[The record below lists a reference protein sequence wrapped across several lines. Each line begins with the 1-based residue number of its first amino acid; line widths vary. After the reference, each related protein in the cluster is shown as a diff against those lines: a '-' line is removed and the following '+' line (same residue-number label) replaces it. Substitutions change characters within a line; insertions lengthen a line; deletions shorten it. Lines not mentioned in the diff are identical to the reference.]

1 MSTIVSPSLLSADF
15 LDLGAAARMINSS
28 RAEWFHL
35 DIMDGV
41 YVPNISFGMPVIK
54 ALRRATDKILD
65 VHLMIVDP
73 ERYIDEF
80 RAAGA
85 DFLTVHAE
93 STRHLHR
100 TLEHIRASGMRA
112 GVALNPATPVS
123 TLEEVASMV
132 DMVLIMSVNP
142 GFGGQS
148 FIPGSTDKIRRT
160 RALLDA
166 AGSKALIQ
174 VDGGVSLANAAEL
187 RAAGDDVLVA
197 GNAIFGAADP
207 VAVINQLADI

>member
-41 YVPNISFGMPVIK
+41 YVPNISFGMPVVK
-54 ALRRATDKILD
+54 ALRRATDKVLD

-85 DFLTVHAE
+85 DLLTVHAE

-100 TLEHIRASGMRA
+100 TLEQIRASGMRV
-112 GVALNPATPVS
+112 GVSLNPATPVS

-160 RALLDA
+160 RAMLDA

-187 RAAGDDVLVA
+187 RAAGADVLVA

-207 VAVINQLADI
+207 VAMINRLADI

>member
-100 TLEHIRASGMRA
+100 TLEQIRASGMRV
-112 GVALNPATPVS
+112 GVSLNPATPVS

-187 RAAGDDVLVA
+187 RAAGADVLVA

>member
-80 RAAGA
+80 RTAGA

-187 RAAGDDVLVA
+187 RAAGADVLVA

>member
-54 ALRRATDKILD
+54 ALRRATDKVLD

-73 ERYIDEF
+73 ERYIDDF

-100 TLEHIRASGMRA
+100 TLEQIRASGMRV
-112 GVALNPATPVS
+112 GVSLNPATPVS

-187 RAAGDDVLVA
+187 RAAGADVLVA

>member
-1 MSTIVSPSLLSADF
+1 
-15 LDLGAAARMINSS
+15 MINSS

-80 RAAGA
+80 RTAGA

-187 RAAGDDVLVA
+187 RAAGADVLVA

>member
-54 ALRRATDKILD
+54 ALRRATDKVLD

-100 TLEHIRASGMRA
+100 TLEQIRASGMRV
-112 GVALNPATPVS
+112 GVSLNPATPVS

-187 RAAGDDVLVA
+187 RAAGADVLVA
-197 GNAIFGAADP
+197 GNAIFGATDP
-207 VAVINQLADI
+207 VAMINQLADI

>member
-100 TLEHIRASGMRA
+100 TLEQIRASGMRA

-187 RAAGDDVLVA
+187 RAAGADVLVA

>member
-187 RAAGDDVLVA
+187 RAAGADVLVA